1 MVKKELLL
9 NYSAGHIKILKKNQ
23 EDKDKLV
30 SVLKDRMN
38 QLDTEF
44 KTAEAEATKWKE
56 EYSKIDKQVKSM

>member
-1 MVKKELLL
+1 MERDKYRGELKEV
-9 NYSAGHIKILKKNQ
+9 IKILKKNQ